1 MANEF
6 FIPATVIT
14 GAGAVDKCAAK
25 LSTFGTKALI
35 VCGKSAVKCG
45 IVDRIQSILKEN
57 EIGAAVF
64 DRVSGEPTDLTISDG
79 LACYRENACDFLI
92 GVGGGSPLDSM
103 KAIAMMSVYEGKLA
117 DYMGKEIARPLPP
130 MAAIPT
136 TAGTGSETTQFTIIT
151 DTESGVKMLLKEH
164 ALMPSLAVV
173 DPELSLSTPKSVTVS
188 TGLDALT
195 HAVEAYTSRKTQP
208 LTDVLA
214 VSAVRR
220 IFSNLPKAVEDGSN
234 MEARQEMSLAAFEA
248 GMAFNNSSVTLVHG
262 MSRPIGALFHVP
274 HGISNAM
281 LLTVC
286 LRFAVSGAEERF
298 AALGRAIGAAD
309 ADTPDREAAD
319 RFLTAV
325 NKLCAVCE
333 VPTLEAYG
341 IDRESFFRAIPK
353 MAKDALESG
362 SPGNTRRSPS
372 EEEIETLYRELW
384 A

>member
-6 FIPATVIT
+6 FIPTSVIT
-14 GAGAVDKCAAK
+14 GAGAVEKCAEK
-25 LSTFGTKALI
+25 LSGFGSKALI

-45 IVDRIQSILKEN
+45 IVDKIQLMLTDRG
-57 EIGAAVF
+57 IGSAVF

-79 LACYRENACDFLI
+79 LACYQENACDFLI

-103 KAIAMMSVYEGKLA
+103 KAIAMMSVYPGKLA
-117 DYMGKEIARPLPP
+117 DYMGKEIDKPLPP

-136 TAGTGSETTQFTIIT
+136 TAGTGSEATQFTIIT
-151 DTESGVKMLLKEH
+151 DTASGGKMLLKGH
-164 ALMPSLAVV
+164 SLMPSLAVV
-173 DPELSLSTPKSVTVS
+173 DPELSFSTPKSVTVS

-195 HAVEAYTSRKTQP
+195 HAVEAYTSRKAQP

-214 VSAVRR
+214 LSAVRR
-220 IFSNLPKAVEDGSN
+220 IFGNLLQAVKDGSDF
-234 MEARQEMSLAAFEA
+234 EARQEMAIAALEA

-281 LLTVC
+281 LLSVC
-286 LRFAVSGAEERF
+286 LRFAVSGTPERF
-298 AALGRAIGAAD
+298 AELGRAIGAAGTDTSD
-309 ADTPDREAAD
+309 ALAAD
-319 RFLTAV
+319 SFLDAV
-325 NKLCAVCE
+325 DKLCGDCE

-341 IDRESFFRAIPK
+341 IDRKSFFDQIPK
-353 MAKDALESG
+353 MTQDALISG

-372 EEEIETLYRELW
+372 AEDIEELYRALW
-384 A
+384 K